1 MDELKAQLARLQ
13 SENLFL
19 KEVIYTQYKKAKAAY
34 NLIERFEKMNEAD
47 DDKKKPFKPEF

>member
-19 KEVIYTQYKKAKAAY
+19 REVIYTQYKKAKAAY

-47 DDKKKPFKPEF
+47 DKKTPFKPEF